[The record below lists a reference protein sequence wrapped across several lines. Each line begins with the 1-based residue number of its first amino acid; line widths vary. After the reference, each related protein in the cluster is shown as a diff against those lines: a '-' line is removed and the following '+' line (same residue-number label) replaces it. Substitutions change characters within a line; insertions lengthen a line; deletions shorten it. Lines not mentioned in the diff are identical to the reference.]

1 MTTSLGALGA
11 PRLARP
17 RAASA
22 RARGDAARRG
32 PATLRARSVAS
43 ANDFDVP
50 SARLPLRPAASPA
63 ATHSPCSSPRF
74 AASRVPLA
82 RAAAS
87 GDASS
92 SAAVPPPSS
101 SDDSS
106 ADLSSS
112 ASSADLSSASSADLA
127 PASRTVVDL
136 GALWRYVLSTACQA
150 SVMIYLTCWL
160 SQGLSRSGL
169 DPKLQTAIVFV
180 WFLFNALRSRVFSP
194 MDASR
199 PKMAEE
205 RTAIRERKRPSWM
218 PPPLAFPIIWSTIA
232 LLRAGS
238 TAVVFGALGGTL
250 NHPAVFAMLTHL
262 AVGDTWNAINNV
274 ERRLGTACLGVA
286 CVLASV
292 YAVVAKY
299 YAVAPKAGVMIAPS
313 AVWISVATVLVWT
326 IWKINPGEDG
336 EREPLLPTKEIAA

>member
-43 ANDFDVP
+43 ANDFAVP

-63 ATHSPCSSPRF
+63 ATHSPYASPRF

-82 RAAAS
+82 RAASGDAS
-87 GDASS
+87 GDA
-92 SAAVPPPSS
+92 AGPPPSS
-101 SDDSS
+101 SSDDA

-112 ASSADLSSASSADLA
+112 SSSADLA

-136 GALWRYVLSTACQA
+136 GAIWRYVLSTACQA

>member
-1 MTTSLGALGA
+1 
-11 PRLARP
+11 
-17 RAASA
+17 
-22 RARGDAARRG
+22 
-32 PATLRARSVAS
+32 
-43 ANDFDVP
+43 
-50 SARLPLRPAASPA
+50 
-63 ATHSPCSSPRF
+63 
-74 AASRVPLA
+74 
-82 RAAAS
+82 
-87 GDASS
+87 
-92 SAAVPPPSS
+92 
-101 SDDSS
+101 
-106 ADLSSS
+106 
-112 ASSADLSSASSADLA
+112 
-127 PASRTVVDL
+127 
-136 GALWRYVLSTACQA
+136 
-150 SVMIYLTCWL
+150 MIYLTCWL